1 LTLAEPRTPVA
12 DDWVQRMIDSPGRS
26 GHLKS
31 GEHTTHYLEW
41 GDASNPQVLL
51 LLHGFRGHAHWWD
64 FVAPWFAADYR
75 VIAPDF
81 SGMGDSSP
89 RLNYQRSDFV
99 AEVRAILE
107 MIGPKEVTLVGHS
120 FGGRI
125 AVFAAH
131 EYPQLLAR
139 AIVIDT
145 NIGFADQPL
154 RTRFVHRPK
163 KIYPEF
169 KTACAR
175 FRFVP
180 DEPPI
185 LPRIMQHLAAHSIK
199 QQDGGYTW
207 KFDEKPIGSGWEQV
221 AEGELLAISICRWTS
236 SPGNSARWCR
246 RHWRIES
253 ARLCAMGADPLS
265 YRPPTIM
272 FPWIS
277 PWRWLLC
284 CARCLSSRSPRY
296 TATGPLYGPQ
306 APWRPAAARHV
317 SPGTSRR

>member
-1 LTLAEPRTPVA
+1 MLRSLIGAGVSRLSSVETHAPVA

-41 GDASNPQVLL
+41 GDASNPRVLL

-81 SGMGDSSP
+81 SGMGDSSA
-89 RLNYQRSDFV
+89 RLNYHRSDFV
-99 AEVRAILE
+99 AEVLAILK
-107 MIGPKEVTLVGHS
+107 MIGAKAVTLVGHS

-131 EYPQLLAR
+131 EYPQLLAH

-154 RTRFVHRPK
+154 RTRFVQRPK
-163 KIYPEF
+163 KIYPDF
-169 KTACAR
+169 KTACSR

-199 QQDGGYTW
+199 QQDGG
-207 KFDEKPIGSGWEQV
+207 F
-221 AEGELLAISICRWTS
+221 AITS
-236 SPGNSARWCR
+236 SHLAVK
-246 RHWRIES
+246 I
-253 ARLCAMGADPLS
+253 AAKGADK
-265 YRPPTIM
+265 
-272 FPWIS
+272 
-277 PWRWLLC
+277 
-284 CARCLSSRSPRY
+284 
-296 TATGPLYGPQ
+296 
-306 APWRPAAARHV
+306 AAAQRAADTAKANCPV
-317 SPGTSRR
+317 SKLLKAEVTMDATIEV

>member
-1 LTLAEPRTPVA
+1 LTLADPKTPVA

-41 GDASNPQVLL
+41 GDASNPRVLL

-81 SGMGDSSP
+81 SGMGDSST
-89 RLNYQRSDFV
+89 RLNYHRSDFV
-99 AEVRAILE
+99 AEVLAILK
-107 MIGPKEVTLVGHS
+107 MIGPKAVTLVGHS

-131 EYPQLLAR
+131 EYPQLLAH

-154 RTRFVHRPK
+154 RTRFVQRPK
-163 KIYPEF
+163 KIYPDF
-169 KTACAR
+169 KTACSR

-221 AEGELLAISICRWTS
+221 AEGELLGDIDLPMDFIAGEFSEVVPPALANRIGKALRRGRGPIVI
-236 SPGNSARWCR
+236 PSAY
-246 RHWRIES
+246 HHVPV
-253 ARLCAMGADPLS
+253 DQPLALVAVL
-265 YRPPTIM
+265 RA
-272 FPWIS
+272 
-277 PWRWLLC
+277 LLI
-284 CARCLSSRSPRY
+284 
-296 TATGPLYGPQ
+296 
-306 APWRPAAARHV
+306 
-317 SPGTSRR
+317 